1 MFSLMVCM
9 IDWAGTLIRFGDSME
24 MEVFAYIVRRII
36 EWLGLEGISATLSSK
51 RSQEKWTEES
61 KMQLSKS

>member
-1 MFSLMVCM
+1 MACA

-36 EWLGLEGISATLSSK
+36 EWLGLERTSATI
-51 RSQEKWTEES
+51 
-61 KMQLSKS
+61 